1 MNSNSNSLATTLPIA
16 EPAAVGG
23 VTSSPDQTTGK
34 TATRSFRFWEIDL
47 LRGVAIIMVMIYHL
61 AWDLYALAGWDINLF
76 GGFWHYFQRV
86 TANTFIILVGVS
98 MTVSYRRARQTLGPD
113 ARLFPKYLWRG
124 VTLLA
129 WGMLISL
136 VTWLAL
142 GKGYVQFGILHF
154 IGLSIIIAY
163 PLLRFRYLNLALAL
177 AIFFLAPPLVNS
189 IAINSTA
196 LVWIGVKPAGYY
208 AVDYFPLIPWI
219 SGVLLGIFL
228 GAWLYS
234 ADGRRFPLPDWSRV
248 PGVGFLQLLGRH
260 TLLIYL
266 IHQPIIIALLILTG
280 IVDIGALL

>member
-1 MNSNSNSLATTLPIA
+1 MNSNSNSLATTLSIA
-16 EPAAVGG
+16 EPTTADAVSSTRDQAAEE
-23 VTSSPDQTTGK
+23 
-34 TATRSFRFWEIDL
+34 TAVRSFRFWEIDM
-47 LRGVAIIMVMIYHL
+47 LRGIAIIMVVIYHL

-98 MTVSYRRARQTLGPD
+98 MTVSYRRARQAMGPD
-113 ARLFPKYLWRG
+113 VKIFPKYLRRG

-129 WGMLISL
+129 WGMSISL

-177 AIFFLAPPLVNS
+177 VVFFLLPPLVNA
-189 IAINSTA
+189 IAVNNTA
-196 LVWIGVKPAGYY
+196 LVWLGISPPGYY
-208 AVDYFPLIPWI
+208 AVDYFPLIPWF
-219 SGVLLGIFL
+219 SGILLGLFL
-228 GAWLYS
+228 GNWLYS
-234 ADGRRFPLPDWSRV
+234 ADGRRFLLPDWSQV

-266 IHQPIIIALLILTG
+266 IHQPIVIALLILTG
-280 IVDIGALL
+280 VVDIGALL